1 MHSAPK
7 PEGEALRL
15 AALDSIDLF
24 YTPAEERFDRLT
36 RVAAH
41 ALNAPL
47 AMLSLIGARE
57 QWFKSRVGL
66 IRDETHRERSPC
78 AQVILGNAPMVVEDA
93 RYDLRFFDHPMVQGE
108 PYIRFYAGI
117 PLGLALG
124 VKVGT
129 LCVADQVPRRVGPDE
144 LGILTDLA
152 RVAESEL
159 QQERCDVMRPTE
171 RWLLEQRGERRD
183 RIDAAT
189 GSWNRA
195 GFEALLQQEVRQAE
209 AMDLPFAL
217 LILRVDAFDHWRRV
231 LGEFTV
237 DGLLAEVAGRLRR
250 VLQRAGS
257 VSRFAPDS
265 FALLISPCD
274 KLMLGRAQR
283 RLRAALQDAPYRLP
297 GLSPIRLQVSCG
309 GAIVGGPGFD
319 AALALVDADRRL
331 GMARRRAVG

>member
-7 PEGEALRL
+7 PEAEALRL

-41 ALNAPL
+41 ALDAPL

-57 QWFKSRVGL
+57 LWFKSRVGL
-66 IRDETHRERSPC
+66 VRDTTGRERSPC
-78 AQVILGNAPMVVEDA
+78 AQVILGQAPMVVEDA
-93 RYDLRFFDHPMVQGE
+93 RYDLRFFDHPLVQGE
-108 PYIRFYAGI
+108 PGIRFYAGI

-129 LCVADQVPRRVGPDE
+129 LCVADRVPRRVGPDE

-152 RVAESEL
+152 RVAETEL
-159 QQERCDVMRPTE
+159 QQERCDVMRATE
-171 RWLLEQRGERRD
+171 RRLLEQAERRHL
-183 RIDAAT
+183 IDAAT
-189 GSWNRA
+189 GCWNRA
-195 GFEALLQQEVRQAE
+195 GFEALLQLEVRQAE

-217 LILRVDAFDHWRRV
+217 LILLVDDFGSRRRQ
-231 LGEFTV
+231 LGEEAAE
-237 DGLLAEVAGRLRR
+237 GLLAEVAGRLRR

-257 VSRFAPDS
+257 VSRFAPES

-274 KLMLGRAQR
+274 KMMLGRAQR
-283 RLRAALQDAPYRLP
+283 RLRAVLQEQPYRLP
-297 GLSPIRLQVSCG
+297 GQTPVSLQISCG
-309 GAIVGGPGFD
+309 AAIVGSPGFD

-331 GMARRRAVG
+331 GLARRRAVG